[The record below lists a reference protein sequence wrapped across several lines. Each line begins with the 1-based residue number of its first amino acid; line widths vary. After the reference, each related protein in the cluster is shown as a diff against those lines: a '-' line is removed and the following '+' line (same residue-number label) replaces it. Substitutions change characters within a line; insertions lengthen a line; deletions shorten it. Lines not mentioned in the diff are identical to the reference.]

1 MGKTSRGKR
10 DSTGPHKNSLQ
21 RTNSG
26 NIGKRQQSGRK
37 CPKKWRMCNVADVT
51 NKNITENFA
60 YKNLT
65 CPCCDRIKINDRTY
79 RHMELLQEMRTKL
92 NFPIYV
98 NSGYRCKQHNIDV
111 GGSVKSQHM
120 EFATDI
126 RPSYQDGFKQRLKAI
141 YDMAEKL
148 GFDGIG
154 RYESFI
160 HVDLRGSKARWNS

>member
-1 MGKTSRGKR
+1 
-10 DSTGPHKNSLQ
+10 
-21 RTNSG
+21 
-26 NIGKRQQSGRK
+26 
-37 CPKKWRMCNVADVT
+37 MCNVADVT

-65 CPCCDRIKINDRTY
+65 CPCCDRIKLNDRTY